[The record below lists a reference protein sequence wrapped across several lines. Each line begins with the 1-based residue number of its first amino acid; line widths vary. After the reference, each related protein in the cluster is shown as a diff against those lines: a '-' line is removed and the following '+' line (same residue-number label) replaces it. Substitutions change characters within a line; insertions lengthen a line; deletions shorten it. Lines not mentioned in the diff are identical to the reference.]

1 MQVKAHNSVKL
12 EFLSS
17 VQYSEPISSEQYH
30 VERDIIKKKAT
41 DVSREK
47 SFSLIIAEKKK
58 IYTLVLI
65 LQLMKKA
72 IARQQRSLR
81 EEHVNL
87 WQSYW
92 YTSLRISDSKA
103 EGAINGHKIN
113 STMYYVL
120 SQVPRSAPD
129 VEKNVGMNEGCY
141 RGHHTL

>member
-1 MQVKAHNSVKL
+1 VKARSSIKL

-17 VQYSEPISSEQYH
+17 IQYSEPISSEHYH
-30 VERDIIKKKAT
+30 IERDATKKRAI
-41 DVSREK
+41 DVSKQRLNLLFPRRK
-47 SFSLIIAEKKK
+47 R
-58 IYTLVLI
+58 YTLLFFIV
-65 LQLMKKA
+65 QLMRKA

-87 WQSYW
+87 WQNYW

-120 SQVPRSAPD
+120 SQVSRSVQD
-129 VEKNVGMNEGCY
+129 VEKNVAMNEGCY